1 MKKRLLVVEDDAH
14 IRLGLCDA
22 LRAEGYDV
30 TDCRDGAQAGPLVK
44 QNKPDLVILDIMLPG
59 KSGFDLCR
67 ELRAAKNRVPI
78 LMLSAKG
85 QEIDKVVG
93 LELGADD
100 YVTKPFSLRELL
112 ARVQA
117 LLRRAQAGGAAS
129 DLPMEIAFGKVRVDC
144 KALRGKRGGKAIEL
158 TPREMKVL
166 AVLFRE
172 RGNAVSRGLTHAA
185 VAALAP
191 GGSPGARDGTGRPV
205 RPSRRQPDRHDAVG
219 VRDAVRGRGGQSPG
233 QHRHGGF

>member
-30 TDCRDGAQAGPLVK
+30 TDCRDGAHAAPLIK

-117 LLRRAQAGGAAS
+117 LLRRA
-129 DLPMEIAFGKVRVDC
+129 
-144 KALRGKRGGKAIEL
+144 
-158 TPREMKVL
+158 
-166 AVLFRE
+166 
-172 RGNAVSRGLTHAA
+172 HAA
-185 VAALAP
+185 RDESVVGAISRTRQCRFARSAP
-191 GGSPGARDGTGRPV
+191 ERSLGR
-205 RPSRRQPDRHDAVG
+205 
-219 VRDAVRGRGGQSPG
+219 
-233 QHRHGGF
+233 

>member
-1 MKKRLLVVEDDAH
+1 MKKHILVVEDDSH

-22 LRAEGYDV
+22 LRAEGYEV
-30 TDCRDGAQAGPLVK
+30 TDCRDGAQAGPLIK
-44 QNKPDLVILDIMLPG
+44 QRKPDLVILDIMLPG

-67 ELRAAKNRVPI
+67 EIRAGKNRVAI

-117 LLRRAQAGGAAS
+117 LLRRAETSAGAARE
-129 DLPMEIAFGKVRVDC
+129 LPAEIAFGKVRVDG
-144 KALRGKRGGKAIEL
+144 KALRGKRGKTAIEL

-172 RGNAVSRGLTHAA
+172 RGNAVSRDALLNEVWGVEYYGTTRTLDQLIVKLRQKIEDKPSEPRHLLTVHTLGYRLE
-185 VAALAP
+185 V
-191 GGSPGARDGTGRPV
+191 
-205 RPSRRQPDRHDAVG
+205 
-219 VRDAVRGRGGQSPG
+219 
-233 QHRHGGF
+233 

>member
-1 MKKRLLVVEDDAH
+1 MKKRLLVVEDDVH
-14 IRLGLCDA
+14 IRLGLRDA
-22 LRAEGYDV
+22 LQAEGYEV
-30 TDCRDGAQAGPLVK
+30 IECRDGAQAGPLVK
-44 QNKPDLVILDIMLPG
+44 QHKPDLVILDIMLPG

-67 ELRAAKNRVPI
+67 EIRAGKNRVPI

-117 LLRRAQAGGAAS
+117 LLRRAQPGGPAG
-129 DLPMEIAFGKVRVDC
+129 DLPMEIAFGKVRIDG
-144 KALRGKRGGKAIEL
+144 KALRGKRGKEAIEL

-172 RGNAVSRGLTHAA
+172 RGNAVSRETLLNEVWGVDYYGTTRTLDQLIVKLRQKIEDIPSEPRHVLTVHTLGYRLE
-185 VAALAP
+185 V
-191 GGSPGARDGTGRPV
+191 
-205 RPSRRQPDRHDAVG
+205 
-219 VRDAVRGRGGQSPG
+219 
-233 QHRHGGF
+233 

>member
-1 MKKRLLVVEDDAH
+1 MKKHIIVVEDDAH

-22 LRAEGYDV
+22 LRAEGYEV
-30 TDCRDGAQAGPLVK
+30 SDCRDGSEAGPLIK
-44 QNKPDLVILDIMLPG
+44 QTKPDLVILDVMLPG

-67 ELRAAKNRVPI
+67 EIRAGKDRVPI

-117 LLRRAQAGGAAS
+117 LLRRAGPVGKAN
-129 DLPMEIAFGKVRVDC
+129 DLPAEIAFGKVRIDG
-144 KALRGKRGGKAIEL
+144 KALRGKRGKEQFEL
-158 TPREMKVL
+158 TPRELKVL

-172 RGNAVSRGLTHAA
+172 RGNAVSRDALLNEVWGVDYYGTTRTLDQLIAKLRQKIEDVPGEPRHLLTVHTLGYRLE
-185 VAALAP
+185 V
-191 GGSPGARDGTGRPV
+191 
-205 RPSRRQPDRHDAVG
+205 
-219 VRDAVRGRGGQSPG
+219 
-233 QHRHGGF
+233 

>member
-1 MKKRLLVVEDDAH
+1 MKKHILVVEDDSH

-22 LRAEGYDV
+22 LRAEGYEV
-30 TDCRDGAQAGPLVK
+30 TECRDGLQAGPLIR
-44 QNKPDLVILDIMLPG
+44 QSKPDLVILDIMLPG

-67 ELRAAKNRVPI
+67 EIRGAKNRVPI

-85 QEIDKVVG
+85 QEVDKVVG

-117 LLRRAQAGGAAS
+117 LLRRAQPVGAAS
-129 DLPMEIAFGKVRVDC
+129 DLPAEIAFGKVRIDG
-144 KALRGKRGGKAIEL
+144 KALRGKRGKELFEL
-158 TPREMKVL
+158 TPRELKVL

-172 RGNAVSRGLTHAA
+172 RGNAVSRDALLNEVWGIEYYGTTRTLDQLIVKLRQKIEEIPGEPRHLLTVHTLGYRLE
-185 VAALAP
+185 V
-191 GGSPGARDGTGRPV
+191 
-205 RPSRRQPDRHDAVG
+205 
-219 VRDAVRGRGGQSPG
+219 
-233 QHRHGGF
+233 

>member
-1 MKKRLLVVEDDAH
+1 MKTHIIVVEDDAQ

-22 LRAEGYDV
+22 LRAEGYEV
-30 TDCRDGAQAGPLVK
+30 SDCRDGSEAGPRIK
-44 QNKPDLVILDIMLPG
+44 QGKPDLVILDVMLPG

-67 ELRAAKNRVPI
+67 EIRAGKDRVPI

-117 LLRRAQAGGAAS
+117 LLRRAGPSGNAN
-129 DLPMEIAFGKVRVDC
+129 DLPADIAFGKVRIEG
-144 KALRGKRGGKAIEL
+144 KALRGRRGKEQFEL
-158 TPREMKVL
+158 TPRELKVL

-172 RGNAVSRGLTHAA
+172 RGNAVSRDALLNEVWGIDYYGNTRTLDQLIMKLRQKIEDVPGEPRHLLTVHTLGYRLD
-185 VAALAP
+185 V
-191 GGSPGARDGTGRPV
+191 
-205 RPSRRQPDRHDAVG
+205 
-219 VRDAVRGRGGQSPG
+219 
-233 QHRHGGF
+233 

>member
-1 MKKRLLVVEDDAH
+1 MKKHIIVVEDDAH

-22 LRAEGYDV
+22 LRAEGYEV
-30 TDCRDGAQAGPLVK
+30 SECKDGLQAGPLIK
-44 QNKPDLVILDIMLPG
+44 QGKSDLVILDIMLPG

-67 ELRAAKNRVPI
+67 EIRAGKNRVPI

-117 LLRRAQAGGAAS
+117 LLRRAQSSGSAPNE
-129 DLPMEIAFGKVRVDC
+129 LPAEISFGKVRIDG
-144 KALRGKRGGKAIEL
+144 KALRGKRGKEVFEM
-158 TPREMKVL
+158 TPRELKVM

-172 RGNAVSRGLTHAA
+172 RGNAVSRDALLNEVWGIDYYGTTRTLDQLVVKLRQKIEDVPGEPKHLLTVHTLGYRLE
-185 VAALAP
+185 V
-191 GGSPGARDGTGRPV
+191 
-205 RPSRRQPDRHDAVG
+205 
-219 VRDAVRGRGGQSPG
+219 
-233 QHRHGGF
+233 

>member
-1 MKKRLLVVEDDAH
+1 MKKHIIVVEDDAH

-22 LRAEGYDV
+22 LRAEGYEV
-30 TDCRDGAQAGPLVK
+30 TDCRDGSEAGPLIK
-44 QNKPDLVILDIMLPG
+44 NARPDLVILDVMLPG

-67 ELRAAKNRVPI
+67 DIRARKDRVPV

-117 LLRRAQAGGAAS
+117 LLRRSQSIGTANE
-129 DLPMEIAFGKVRVDC
+129 LPAEIAFGKVRIDG
-144 KALRGKRGGKAIEL
+144 KALRGKRGKEPFEL
-158 TPREMKVL
+158 TPRELKVL

-172 RGNAVSRGLTHAA
+172 RGNAVSRDALLNEVWGIDYYGTTRTLDQLIAKLRQKIEEVPGEPRHLLTVHT
-185 VAALAP
+185 L
-191 GGSPGARDGTGRPV
+191 GYRLEE
-205 RPSRRQPDRHDAVG
+205 
-219 VRDAVRGRGGQSPG
+219 
-233 QHRHGGF
+233 

>member
-22 LRAEGYDV
+22 LRNEGYDV
-30 TDCRDGAQAGPLVK
+30 TDCRDGASALPLIK

-67 ELRAAKNRVPI
+67 DIRAAKNRVPI

-117 LLRRAQAGGAAS
+117 LLRRAQAGGVAS
-129 DLPMEIAFGKVRVDC
+129 ELPSEIAFGKVRIDC
-144 KALRGKRGGKAIEL
+144 KALRGKRGSKAIEL
-158 TPREMKVL
+158 TPRELKVL
-166 AVLFRE
+166 SVLFRE
-172 RGNAVSRGLTHAA
+172 RGNAVSRD
-185 VAALAP
+185 ALLNEVW
-191 GGSPGARDGTGRPV
+191 GVDYFGTTRTLDQLIVKLRQKIEDIPGAP
-205 RPSRRQPDRHDAVG
+205 RHLLTVHTLG
-219 VRDAVRGRGGQSPG
+219 YRLEV
-233 QHRHGGF
+233 

>member
-1 MKKRLLVVEDDAH
+1 MKKHIIVVEDDAH

-22 LRAEGYDV
+22 LRAEGYEV
-30 TDCRDGAQAGPLVK
+30 TDCRDGSEAGPLIK
-44 QNKPDLVILDIMLPG
+44 NSRPDLVILDVMLPG

-67 ELRAAKNRVPI
+67 DIRARNDRVPV

-117 LLRRAQAGGAAS
+117 LLRRAQSTGKANE
-129 DLPMEIAFGKVRVDC
+129 LPAEIAFGKVRVDG
-144 KALRGKRGGKAIEL
+144 KSLRGKRGKQQFEL
-158 TPREMKVL
+158 TPRELKVL

-172 RGNAVSRGLTHAA
+172 RGNAVSRDALLNEVWGIDYYGTTRTLDQLIAKLRQKIEDVPGEPQHLLTVHTLGYRLD
-185 VAALAP
+185 V
-191 GGSPGARDGTGRPV
+191 
-205 RPSRRQPDRHDAVG
+205 
-219 VRDAVRGRGGQSPG
+219 
-233 QHRHGGF
+233 

>member
-1 MKKRLLVVEDDAH
+1 
-14 IRLGLCDA
+14 
-22 LRAEGYDV
+22 
-30 TDCRDGAQAGPLVK
+30 
-44 QNKPDLVILDIMLPG
+44 MLPG

-117 LLRRAQAGGAAS
+117 LLAARA
-129 DLPMEIAFGKVRVDC
+129 
-144 KALRGKRGGKAIEL
+144 
-158 TPREMKVL
+158 
-166 AVLFRE
+166 
-172 RGNAVSRGLTHAA
+172 
-185 VAALAP
+185 
-191 GGSPGARDGTGRPV
+191 
-205 RPSRRQPDRHDAVG
+205 SRRPGQRSADGDR
-219 VRDAVRGRGGQSPG
+219 VRQSPHRLQSPARQARQRAVRADPARAEGPG
-233 QHRHGGF
+233 PPLPRTRQCRLPRTLLNEVWGIEYYGTTRTLDQLIVKLRQKIEDVPGEPRHLLTVHTLGYRLDV

>member
-1 MKKRLLVVEDDAH
+1 MKKHIIVVEDDAH

-22 LRAEGYDV
+22 LRAEGYEV
-30 TDCRDGAQAGPLVK
+30 SDCRDGSEAGPLIK
-44 QNKPDLVILDIMLPG
+44 NARPDLVILDVMLPG

-67 ELRAAKNRVPI
+67 DIRARKDRVPI

-117 LLRRAQAGGAAS
+117 LLRRAGTTGKANE
-129 DLPMEIAFGKVRVDC
+129 LPAEIAFGKVRIDG
-144 KALRGKRGGKAIEL
+144 KALRGKRGKEQFEL
-158 TPREMKVL
+158 TPRELKVL

-172 RGNAVSRGLTHAA
+172 RGNAVSRDALLNEVWGIDYYGTTRTLDQLIVKLRQKIEDVPGEPRHLLTVHTLGYRLD
-185 VAALAP
+185 V
-191 GGSPGARDGTGRPV
+191 
-205 RPSRRQPDRHDAVG
+205 
-219 VRDAVRGRGGQSPG
+219 
-233 QHRHGGF
+233 

>member
-1 MKKRLLVVEDDAH
+1 MKKRVLVVEDDAH

-22 LRAEGYDV
+22 LRAEGYEV
-30 TDCRDGAQAGPLVK
+30 TECRDGAQAGPLIK
-44 QNKPDLVILDIMLPG
+44 QDKPDVIILDIMLPG
-59 KSGFDLCR
+59 KSGFELCR
-67 ELRAAKNRVPI
+67 EIRAAKNRVPI

-117 LLRRAQAGGAAS
+117 LLRRAEAIGPAS
-129 DLPMEIAFGKVRVDC
+129 DLPMEIAFGKVQIDC
-144 KALRGKRGGKAIEL
+144 KSLRGKRGKEKIEL
-158 TPREMKVL
+158 SPRELKVL

-172 RGNAVSRGLTHAA
+172 RGNAVSRE
-185 VAALAP
+185 ALLNEVWGVEYFGTTRTLDQLIAKLRQKIEDVP
-191 GGSPGARDGTGRPV
+191 GEPKHLMTVHTLGYRLEV
-205 RPSRRQPDRHDAVG
+205 
-219 VRDAVRGRGGQSPG
+219 
-233 QHRHGGF
+233 

>member
-1 MKKRLLVVEDDAH
+1 MKKHIIVVEDDAH

-22 LRAEGYDV
+22 LRAEGYEV
-30 TDCRDGAQAGPLVK
+30 TDCRDGSEAGPRIK
-44 QNKPDLVILDIMLPG
+44 QGKPDLVILDVMLPG

-67 ELRAAKNRVPI
+67 EIRAGKDRVPI

-117 LLRRAQAGGAAS
+117 LLRRAGPSGKGN
-129 DLPMEIAFGKVRVDC
+129 DLPAEIAFGKVRIDG
-144 KALRGKRGGKAIEL
+144 KALRGRRGKEQFEL
-158 TPREMKVL
+158 TPRELKVL

-172 RGNAVSRGLTHAA
+172 RGNAVSRDALLNEVWGIEYYGTTRTLDQLIVKLRQKIEDVPGEPRHLLTVHTLGYRLD
-185 VAALAP
+185 V
-191 GGSPGARDGTGRPV
+191 
-205 RPSRRQPDRHDAVG
+205 
-219 VRDAVRGRGGQSPG
+219 
-233 QHRHGGF
+233 